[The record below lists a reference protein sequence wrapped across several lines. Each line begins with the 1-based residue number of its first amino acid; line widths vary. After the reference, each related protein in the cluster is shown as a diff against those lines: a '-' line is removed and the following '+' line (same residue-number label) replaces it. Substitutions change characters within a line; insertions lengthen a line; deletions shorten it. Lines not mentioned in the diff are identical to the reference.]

1 MPTTLPTVPV
11 TCSAQD
17 QSGAPLASGKF
28 EARLDRLE
36 FFDGFVVP
44 SVVTGYAD
52 AQGVC
57 VLDLWPNAL
66 GSGTSTYRVRA
77 WAGALRVPY
86 LDGWAAVPNA
96 ACALVGPAHAAVK
109 ASAWQLAGAAA
120 QPQEKDST

>member
-86 LDGWAAVPNA
+86 LDGWA
-96 ACALVGPAHAAVK
+96 HAAVK